1 MENSKKKKD
10 RPAKPSVASNAA
22 SKVNPV
28 LAGIYNRTSQQFRS
42 ESQLSQEGIAAAVT
56 SSHGLLKN
64 ATTVPTLVSTAIP
77 ILGKPADATKPGA
90 RQGAH
95 HELARRAVG
104 IGIRHGLGV
113 ISSNPSLTAKP
124 ALPASTS
131 AANSLSELASNYQ
144 NSLKEDIVTEES
156 DDDPTPF
163 SRMQG
168 RIISSFDNVLEPAYV
183 GFLSRN
189 SSLIDLAM
197 LAPVEENPGELSS
210 GGEDNHHAARGSY
223 EFLDFPNP

>member
-1 MENSKKKKD
+1 LTGATI
-10 RPAKPSVASNAA
+10 PT

-42 ESQLSQEGIAAAVT
+42 EQQNSA
-56 SSHGLLKN
+56 
-64 ATTVPTLVSTAIP
+64 VSTAVTRSQGLVSNAATATVP
-77 ILGKPADATKPGA
+77 ASLTTQGKPSEQVGV
-90 RQGAH
+90 RLGGH

-104 IGIRHGLGV
+104 IGIRHGLIG
-113 ISSNPSLTAKP
+113 SGSNTSLAAPTP
-124 ALPASTS
+124 ALTTSNST
-131 AANSLSELASNYQ
+131 ANSLSELASNYQ

-156 DDDPTPF
+156 DDDPTPL

-168 RIISSFDNVLEPAYV
+168 RITNSFDTMLEPTYV

-197 LAPVEENPGELSS
+197 LAPVEENAGDLSS
-210 GGEDNHHAARGSY
+210 GGEDNGNQVRGNY